1 VTGPCIAP
9 YRSAT
14 TGHAS
19 KGAVMDR
26 DEATRMQQEGVE
38 GLERSVQ
45 EAREALDALLALPP
59 EERDQYRPQLQEA
72 VRELKS
78 LVARTDDLLDEQR

>member
-1 VTGPCIAP
+1 
-9 YRSAT
+9 
-14 TGHAS
+14 
-19 KGAVMDR
+19 MDR